1 MDLEHQRP
9 GPGTAGEQPAL
20 DLEPVALP
28 ATLHGLDEGQL
39 RGELVVEARDGA
51 RRGGRAPGRD
61 VEDDDLG
68 EGSAGRADR
77 DHDVA
82 LAPRGRAGVPA
93 GEVVAVRREA
103 LGPPAAG
110 DRHAPQLHRAVDGC
124 REQDVRPVRGGR
136 DGRLAAD
143 RHVAVH
149 RGVRLE
155 LAAGEEVRAAAR
167 ARVGAVRGEAPD
179 ARPVAGP
186 REAVAEG
193 EDRGAVA
200 GPGGVREGGVGAA
213 GDRRHFARRN
223 VHDVDPGPPVE
234 IGVRPPV
241 RGKGDPRPVRRP
253 GGPGL
258 RRRAAHQDTC
268 RAGDHVHEPQVVSRG
283 RPRTPPRC
291 TGSPAGR
298 CSDSRTAASR
308 RAWAWPAAPR
318 RSSSSAAWR
327 PGSWSGP
334 RAGCRP
340 ATRRTPPR
348 RAAGPS
354 GGAPRRRRAAAG
366 GPGRSPRGPSPPWA
380 GPAPPRSAGGGPR

>member
-1 MDLEHQRP
+1 M
-9 GPGTAGEQPAL
+9 
-20 DLEPVALP
+20 
-28 ATLHGLDEGQL
+28 
-39 RGELVVEARDGA
+39 
-51 RRGGRAPGRD
+51 RGGAAGPLAGTSRTTTSGKAVPAERIAATTSPLP
-61 VEDDDLG
+61 LG
-68 EGSAGRADR
+68 
-77 DHDVA
+77 
-82 LAPRGRAGVPA
+82 GRAGVPA
-93 GEVVAVRREA
+93 GEVVAVRGEA
-103 LGPPAAG
+103 LGPAAAG
-110 DRHAPQLHRAVDGC
+110 DRHAPQLHRAVHGC

-179 ARPVAGP
+179 PRPVAGP

-213 GDRRHFARRN
+213 GDRRHLARRN

-234 IGVRPPV
+234 IVVRPPV
-241 RGKGDPRPVRRP
+241 RGKRDPRPVRRP

-258 RRRAAHQDTC
+258 RRRAAHQGA
-268 RAGDHVHEPQVVSRG
+268 RVARGRVHEPQVALAVVDEPGPVVLVAQAVDVAVVGQRRLAGLGLG
-283 RPRTPPRC
+283 RPP
-291 TGSPAGR
+291 
-298 CSDSRTAASR
+298 
-308 RAWAWPAAPR
+308 PAALVLLG
-318 RSSSSAAWR
+318 AWR

-340 ATRRTPPR
+340 GTRRSRRR

-366 GPGRSPRGPSPPWA
+366 GPGRSPGGPWPPWA
-380 GPAPPRSAGGGPR
+380 GPAPPRSARGGPR